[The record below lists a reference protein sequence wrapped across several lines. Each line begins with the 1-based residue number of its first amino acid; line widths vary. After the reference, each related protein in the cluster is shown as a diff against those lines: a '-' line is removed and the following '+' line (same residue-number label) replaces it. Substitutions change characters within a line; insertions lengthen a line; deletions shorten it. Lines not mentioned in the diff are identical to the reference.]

1 MIFHFRGTQR
11 EDIYMGCCLYLS
23 DTFHCSTDHCYFTVS
38 QLVYWILVFH
48 GVNVVC
54 ISIIILG
61 VLSHIG
67 IIRAPDNFQ
76 VQRVITPYF

>member
-1 MIFHFRGTQR
+1 
-11 EDIYMGCCLYLS
+11 MGQELLTHKEHINSY
-23 DTFHCSTDHCYFTVS
+23 
-38 QLVYWILVFH
+38 LVFH

-67 IIRAPDNFQ
+67 IIRAPDNVQ

>member
-1 MIFHFRGTQR
+1 VGQELLTHKEQINS
-11 EDIYMGCCLYLS
+11 Y
-23 DTFHCSTDHCYFTVS
+23 
-38 QLVYWILVFH
+38 LVFH

-67 IIRAPDNFQ
+67 IIGRYD
-76 VQRVITPYF
+76 ITNNQLEQGTEI